1 LSEKETSKGKF
12 YDIGE
17 WHLAKD
23 QSPIPYPS
31 DLPYLIDF
39 SDETALGY
47 LDEIVI
53 YDGIPGYSRTV
64 EGKNGQPIQFLE
76 VQNILTRT
84 KASIQILE
92 HADVDLS
99 LLTKMDDE
107 IFFDA
112 ARVRLLTA
120 ISQYTQNGRTKVS
133 RQAYAVWP
141 VGDDEDDSIK
151 PAFKNKG
158 FADDPL
164 LDKLSAGIQVTERRA
179 TIEELEEPLEQIL

>member
-1 LSEKETSKGKF
+1 
-12 YDIGE
+12 
-17 WHLAKD
+17 
-23 QSPIPYPS
+23 
-31 DLPYLIDF
+31 LPYLIDF